1 MLMKRQTILI
11 LALLLS
17 VLTAEAQTL
26 TLDECLTAARENYPL
41 ARRYGLVER
50 SRDYTLS
57 NASKAWLPSVS
68 LSASGVAF
76 TDIIRENERTQLM
89 GLDMNNTAAS
99 AALSVRQTVYD
110 GGRTSAARSAA
121 QAEADKQT
129 HALDTKIYEVD
140 ERVEQLF
147 FGVLTIQEQLK
158 QIGLLKDDLALS
170 HRTVESMLRNGTALQ
185 ADLDAVSVEQLKAE
199 QQEAAFE
206 ASRTA
211 YLQMLGTLTGKGD
224 LSQTELV
231 RPAATDLGAG
241 KEVSEGH
248 PMLQY
253 YLSEERRFDAERLRL
268 NANLRPTLSLFGMGL
283 AHTKV
288 SSMLN
293 NTAFLGGLTL
303 SWNIG
308 SLYTRKNDL
317 AQLDLQRQTVAN
329 DRERFLFNN
338 RLDNGQAQGAVARLR
353 QQISKDEEI
362 VRLRQRIRT
371 TSDRRLTLGTETV
384 NENLRTL
391 NAVSEAR
398 QQKALHEI
406 ELLKEI
412 YSIKHLN
419 YEH

>member
-1 MLMKRQTILI
+1 MLMKIKTILP

-17 VLTAEAQTL
+17 VLTAKGQTL
-26 TLDECLTAARENYPL
+26 TLDECRTAARENYPL

-99 AALSVRQTVYD
+99 ATLSVRQTVYD
-110 GGRTSAARSAA
+110 GGRISAARSAA

-147 FGVLTIQEQLK
+147 FGILTIDEQLK
-158 QIGLLKDDLALS
+158 QIGLLMDDLALS

-211 YLQMLGTLTGKGD
+211 YLQMLGTLTGMGD
-224 LSQTELV
+224 LSQAELV
-231 RPAATDLGAG
+231 RPAAPVQGNG
-241 KEVSEGH
+241 QEVSEGH
-248 PMLQY
+248 PCFSTTSPRSVASMP
-253 YLSEERRFDAERLRL
+253 SGCGSM
-268 NANLRPTLSLFGMGL
+268 PTCGPHCRSLAWGWLIQKYRACSTTRLSL
-283 AHTKV
+283 A
-288 SSMLN
+288 
-293 NTAFLGGLTL
+293 
-303 SWNIG
+303 
-308 SLYTRKNDL
+308 D
-317 AQLDLQRQTVAN
+317 
-329 DRERFLFNN
+329 
-338 RLDNGQAQGAVARLR
+338 
-353 QQISKDEEI
+353 
-362 VRLRQRIRT
+362 
-371 TSDRRLTLGTETV
+371 
-384 NENLRTL
+384 
-391 NAVSEAR
+391 
-398 QQKALHEI
+398 
-406 ELLKEI
+406 
-412 YSIKHLN
+412 
-419 YEH
+419 